1 MRIKK
6 LEIKG
11 FKSFPDKTV
20 LEFKPG
26 ISAVVGP
33 NGCGKSN
40 VFEAVRWVMGEQ
52 RVKSLRGKKMSDV
65 IFNGSETRKPL
76 GMAEVV
82 MVLSNTDG
90 PRHPSMSD
98 YDEIMITRRLY
109 RDGQSQ
115 YELNNV
121 SCRLSDIVD
130 FFLDTGVG
138 KNSYAII
145 EQGRVEMVVAAK
157 PEERRVLIEEAAGIS
172 RYKAR
177 KEAAIKKLEDTRQ
190 NLVRISDVI
199 GEVKRHAN
207 SLKRQAA
214 KAERYRVLSDRLK
227 ELEISL
233 HAHNCARLFVD
244 LDSINGQLDAHRSA
258 RVEKESKFSESHAEL
273 EAQRL
278 RALETEK
285 ALKDALEI
293 RHKIDIELTTVRGRI
308 EKDKSAIVQIEEFQT
323 RSEAQ
328 KTLLEEQE
336 AKARLAHEELEKRK
350 SLADQE
356 WGAAKDEL
364 CKAKADLDAAELEVK
379 KLQDLRDQLKDEIF
393 NTLHET
399 ARSRNLK
406 ESLTRRRGEIT
417 FELEKKSTEAQE
429 LAGSSAK
436 DEQLKKQTESE
447 IQEIIGCRYD
457 EKDKK
462 EKYLQEKRATQERV
476 GSLRQDLARLEKEL
490 AADKARLE
498 ALEESQKGYGA
509 YNEGVRFLMQG
520 DNFPEKDAL
529 LGPLAEM
536 MDVPPEYQKALT
548 AALGER
554 MGHLVVASTH
564 EGVHAADFLQQKG
577 AGRSTFIPLDPR
589 SDSKDGMDAVP
600 EGLTPLKDIVRF
612 REDCEGLGDFLLGR
626 CYVVEDIRTA
636 VKIWEANGIMVDLV
650 TPGGEVLNRHGEIT
664 GGSQDNIRDE
674 VFERR
679 RLIEEL
685 SRKSSK
691 LDEEIDRVQTELKDA
706 EARIGTLNERI
717 ERCSR
722 TLSEL
727 DVEEA
732 GLRKDKERLEA
743 QISRAK
749 QRQELLHLEKDR
761 FLTEQDGMTGEI
773 EQAEEQIA
781 GLEAKRQELEK
792 DREQA
797 AVRAE
802 ESARMLKE
810 RSAGSEGIRVL
821 LAQLEER
828 RSSLQ
833 REWKAAAEEQRQ
845 LKNQLARLLEEAA
858 RQAEK
863 KTTLAQ
869 EVEAG
874 YAREQELMQD
884 HESITAKI
892 DTLQADSSTLAE
904 SVSAL
909 EQLTAALGKEIQE
922 LKEKLHELEVEKV
935 RLEQTLEGVVE
946 RVLERY
952 RVDPRTVE
960 PPESVPDEAEIEDI
974 RQKIETIGEV
984 NLAAI
989 AESRQTEER
998 LQFLTEQEDDLKK
1011 AVDSLYATI
1020 NAINKTT
1027 KERFK
1032 DAFEEINA
1040 KFQEMFPFLF
1050 NGGEARLELTDPEN
1064 LLETGVEILARP
1076 PGKRIRN
1083 MDLLSGGEKAL
1094 TAVALIFSIFLIRSS
1109 PFCLLDEVD
1118 APLDDSNL
1126 VRFNDMLRKLSRQTQ
1141 FLVIS
1146 HNKRSMEAADT
1157 LYGVTMEDPGA
1168 STVVSVEFIE

>member
-65 IFNGSETRKPL
+65 IFNGSESRKPV

-82 MVLSNTDG
+82 MVLSNTEG

-98 YDEIMITRRLY
+98 YDEIMITRRLF

-145 EQGRVEMVVAAK
+145 EQGRVETVVAAK
-157 PEERRVLIEEAAGIS
+157 PEEHRILIEEAAGIS

-199 GEVKRHAN
+199 GEVRRHAN

-214 KAERYRVLSDRLK
+214 KAERYRKLSDQLK
-227 ELEISL
+227 ELEIAF
-233 HAHNCARLFVD
+233 HAHTCARLIGESGRIHARLED
-244 LDSINGQLDAHRSA
+244 HRSA
-258 RVEKESKFSESHAEL
+258 SMERQAKFAEAQAQL

-278 RALETEK
+278 KALETEK
-285 ALKDALEI
+285 TLKEALEI
-293 RHKIDIELTTVRGRI
+293 RHKTDIELTSTRGAI
-308 EKDKSAIVQIEEFQT
+308 EKDKSAIAQIDEFQA
-323 RSEAQ
+323 RSQSQRTA
-328 KTLLEEQE
+328 LEEQQV
-336 AKARLAHEELEKRK
+336 KAELAHNELAERK
-350 SLADQE
+350 SQADVD
-356 WGAAKDEL
+356 WSTARDEVA
-364 CKAKADLDAAELEVK
+364 KAKADLEKAEHNLK
-379 KLQDLRDQLKDEIF
+379 KHQEDRDRLKDEIF

-399 ARSRNLK
+399 ARARNLK
-406 ESLTRRRGEIT
+406 ESLTKRIGEIRV
-417 FELEKKSTEAQE
+417 ERERKSREAEE
-429 LAGSSAK
+429 LAESLAK
-436 DEQLKKQTESE
+436 DELLITQTESGIRE
-447 IQEIIGCRYD
+447 LIGCRYD

-462 EKYLQEKRATQERV
+462 EKLLEEKRSTEQRV
-476 GSLRQDLARLEKEL
+476 ISLREDFAGLEKEL
-490 AADKARLE
+490 AGDKARLE
-498 ALEESQKGYGA
+498 SLEQAQKSYGT
-509 YNEGVRFLMQG
+509 YNEGVQYLMQG
-520 DNFPEKDAL
+520 NGFSRKDTL
-529 LGPLAEM
+529 LGPIAEM
-536 MDVPPEYQKALT
+536 IDVPPEYQKALT

-554 MGHLVVASTH
+554 LGHLVVSSPH
-564 EGVHAADFLQQKG
+564 DGVHAADYLQESG
-577 AGRSTFIPLDPR
+577 AGRSTFIPVEPR
-589 SDSKDGMDAVP
+589 IDANGVPDHVP
-600 EGLTPLKDIVRF
+600 EGLTPLKELVRF
-612 REDCEGLGDFLLGR
+612 REDCANLGDFLLGR
-626 CYVVEDIRTA
+626 CFVVEDIRKA
-636 VKIWEANGIMVDLV
+636 VEIWEANGIMVDLV

-664 GGSQDNIRDE
+664 GGSRDNIKDE

-679 RLIEEL
+679 RQLEQLMEKTAVLERETSRIQAEL
-685 SRKSSK
+685 
-691 LDEEIDRVQTELKDA
+691 TDA
-706 EARIGTLNERI
+706 EALIGTLGERV

-722 TLSEL
+722 TLNEL

-732 GLRKDKERLEA
+732 GLRKDRERLEA
-743 QISRAK
+743 QIARTK
-749 QRQELLHLEKDR
+749 QRQEVLELEQDR
-761 FLTEQDGMTGEI
+761 FRTEQDGLSAEI
-773 EQAEEQIA
+773 RQAEEQIA
-781 GLEAKRQELEK
+781 GLEARRVELEK
-792 DREQA
+792 EREHAGAGAEQA
-797 AVRAE
+797 AHV
-802 ESARMLKE
+802 LKE
-810 RSAGSEGIRVL
+810 KSGGSEELRIR

-828 RSSLQ
+828 RSSLE
-833 REWKAAAEEQRQ
+833 REWRASDEEQRQ
-845 LKNQLARLLEEAA
+845 ITNQLSRLMEEVT

-863 KTTLAQ
+863 KTQLTRT
-869 EVEAG
+869 VDAG
-874 YAREQELMQD
+874 KAREKELMRE
-884 HESITAKI
+884 HESVSVKI
-892 DTLQADSSTLAE
+892 EGLQGASSELAA

-909 EQLTAALGKEIQE
+909 EQETGALGKEIQE
-922 LKEKLHELEVEKV
+922 LKETVHELEVEHV

-960 PPESVPDEAEIEDI
+960 APETPPDETEIEGLK
-974 RQKIETIGEV
+974 QKIDAIGEV

-989 AESRQTEER
+989 AESRHTEER

-1020 NAINKTT
+1020 NKINKTT
-1027 KERFK
+1027 RERFK
-1032 DAFEEINA
+1032 EAFDEING
-1040 KFQEMFPFLF
+1040 KFQEIFPFLF
-1050 NGGEARLELTDPEN
+1050 SGGEARLELTDPDN

-1094 TAVALIFSIFLIRSS
+1094 TAVALIFSIFLTRLS

-1118 APLDDSNL
+1118 APLDESNI
-1126 VRFNDMLRKLSRQTQ
+1126 VRFNDMLRKLSNQTQ
-1141 FLVIS
+1141 FLVIT
-1146 HNKRSMEAADT
+1146 HNKRSMESADT
-1157 LYGVTMEDPGA
+1157 LYGVTMEEPGA
-1168 STVVSVEFIE
+1168 STVVSVQFIE